1 MTDRKLTRREAVSLL
16 AAAVP
21 LASIGPNS
29 VAHAV
34 RQAQATLG
42 ADAPFAPKFFTAHE
56 WTTVRTL
63 VDIIIPKD
71 DRSGSATDAAVPEFM
86 DFILVAY
93 PDEHQWMRSGLTWLD
108 AESKRRSK
116 KSFIASNAAERKALL
131 DDIAYPEKAAPA
143 MKDGVRFFNGFRDFT
158 ASGFYSSRMGV
169 DDIQYKG
176 NTVVAEWKGCPD
188 AVLDRLGVHY

>member
-1 MTDRKLTRREAVSLL
+1 MTDRKLTRREVVSLL

-29 VAHAV
+29 VARAV

-42 ADAPFAPKFFTAHE
+42 ADTAFVPKFFTAHE
-56 WTTVRTL
+56 WATVRTL

-71 DRSGSATDAAVPEFM
+71 EHSGSATDAAVPEFM

-93 PDEHQWMRSGLTWLD
+93 PDEQKWMRGGLAWLD

-116 KSFIASNAAERKALL
+116 KSFLSSSTAERKALL
-131 DDIAYPEKAAPA
+131 DDIAYPEKAPPA
-143 MKDGVRFFNGFRDFT
+143 MQDGVKFFNGFRDFT

-169 DDIQYKG
+169 DDLQYKG